1 MRLAQPLLL
10 LLSASSLLLGGCRS
24 GSQLLYQPSPLA
36 LSTRL
41 PEMEVQVENGPMDK
55 TEGSLPEDP
64 AQLFKR
70 ETTQNLVEK
79 NDSSARFG
87 YLKLQVLEAK
97 ASRHGKALHAIQMV
111 GFLTPSLFGVPLEY
125 FRTHVRAQLQ
135 VVDAKGEV
143 LGTYE
148 GTGDSNIKVAMYH
161 GYSQSMGPRLAD
173 TEALKSALA
182 NIKPQL
188 DTAATMLRTR
198 LLSAGQLGDDAPGV
212 VTGTL
217 YNPAPAAPSP
227 TSSESADEE

>member
-1 MRLAQPLLL
+1 M
-10 LLSASSLLLGGCRS
+10 LGGCHS
-24 GSQLLYQPSPLA
+24 GSKLLYQPSPLA
-36 LSTRL
+36 LSTKL
-41 PEMEVQVENGPMDK
+41 PEMEVRVENGPMDK

-70 ETTQNLVEK
+70 EATQNLLES

-87 YLKLQVLEAK
+87 YLKLQILEAK

-111 GFLTPSLFGVPLEY
+111 GFLTPSLFGVPLEF

-182 NIKPQL
+182 KIKTQL
-188 DTAATMLRTR
+188 DTASTLLRTR
-198 LLSAGQLGDDAPGV
+198 LLNTGQLGDEEQEVATGSLYEAAP
-212 VTGTL
+212 T
-217 YNPAPAAPSP
+217 PAPATPA
-227 TSSESADEE
+227 ADDEE

>member
-1 MRLAQPLLL
+1 M
-10 LLSASSLLLGGCRS
+10 LGGCKS
-24 GSQLLYQPSPLA
+24 GSKLLYQPSPMA
-36 LSTRL
+36 LSTKL
-41 PEMEVQVENGPMDK
+41 PEMEVRVENGPMDK

-64 AQLFKR
+64 VQLFKR
-70 ETTQNLVEK
+70 ETKQNLVES

-87 YLKLQVLEAK
+87 YLKLQILEAK
-97 ASRHGKALHAIQMV
+97 ASRHGKALHAIQMA
-111 GFLTPSLFGVPLEY
+111 GFLMPSLFGLPLEF

-182 NIKPQL
+182 KIKPQL
-188 DTAATMLRTR
+188 DTASTLLRTR
-198 LLSAGQLGDDAPGV
+198 LLSTGQLGDEEQEVA
-212 VTGTL
+212 TGRP
-217 YNPAPAAPSP
+217 YEAAPAPAPVKPA
-227 TSSESADEE
+227 EDDEE

>member
-10 LLSASSLLLGGCRS
+10 LLSVSSLMLGGCKS
-24 GSQLLYQPSPLA
+24 GSKLLYQPSPMA

-41 PEMEVQVENGPMDK
+41 PEMEVRVENGPMDK

-70 ETTQNLVEK
+70 ETKQNLVES

-87 YLKLQVLEAK
+87 YLKLQILEAK
-97 ASRHGKALHAIQMV
+97 ASRHGKALHAIQMA
-111 GFLTPSLFGVPLEY
+111 GFLTPSLFGLPLEF

-182 NIKPQL
+182 KIKPQL
-188 DTAATMLRTR
+188 DTASTLLRTR
-198 LLSAGQLGDDAPGV
+198 LLSAGQLGNEEQEVA
-212 VTGTL
+212 TGSP
-217 YNPAPAAPSP
+217 YEAAPAPAPVKPA
-227 TSSESADEE
+227 EDDEE